1 MDTSNLYT
9 LRNALLKN
17 HLGLENSV
25 QSCVELDKVKGW
37 EEGEGSTLVIPKLLE
52 AES

>member
-1 MDTSNLYT
+1 MIKDVHTNMDTSNLYT

-25 QSCVELDKVKGW
+25 QSCVELD
-37 EEGEGSTLVIPKLLE
+37 
-52 AES
+52 